1 MTVSIS
7 VWLLTAAV
15 VHCST
20 VSDDTLGSKFQCKQ
34 DSLASYLI
42 EYKRWPYQHT
52 PVLGYWDSYDNK
64 LAMLVEEPYS
74 RLFLTMAIAYLVW
87 FRVVIYATNR
97 HERKKKTANVN
108 Q

>member
-1 MTVSIS
+1 MAVSIS

-20 VSDDTLGSKFQCKQ
+20 VSNDTGSKFQCRQ

-52 PVLGYWDSYDNK
+52 PIFGYWDSYDNK
-64 LAMLVEEPYS
+64 LATLIEEPYS
-74 RLFLTMAIAYLVW
+74 QLFLMTSIAYLVW
-87 FRVVIYATNR
+87 FRIVIYVRNK
-97 HERKKKTANVN
+97 ERKKRTASVN
-108 Q
+108 S